1 MRKFL
6 NKAVPTTVG
15 ALINGA
21 SIISGKYAAA
31 KALSLFA
38 TPRKG
43 LVNKYQ
49 ASFLNTASIKKLNYN
64 GYSIMTYNWKGNG
77 KTVLLSHGWESNTS
91 RWKKLI
97 KLLQDKNFNV
107 VALDAPAHGKS
118 ESKKFNAILYSE
130 YINVVSRHYKPEIMI
145 GHSVGGMASIF
156 YQNKYQSENLE
167 KIILLGA
174 PSEFKTIL
182 KNYTD
187 LLKYN
192 TKVVKSLNKL
202 IEDTFGSPPSA
213 FSTAKFAKSLNGVK
227 GLIIHDR
234 KDNIIPFSDA
244 ELIHKNF
251 KNSEL
256 ISTNGLGHSLN
267 SPVVYS
273 QILGFINSQPNM

>member
-1 MRKFL
+1 MKKFL
-6 NKAVPTTVG
+6 NKAVPKTVG
-15 ALINGA
+15 ALLNA
-21 SIISGKYAAA
+21 SSIISSNYAAA

-49 ASFLNTASIKKLNYN
+49 KHFLNTSEKIQLNYN
-64 GYSIMTYNWKGNG
+64 GFSIMTYHWPGN
-77 KTVLLSHGWESNTS
+77 KETILLSHGWESNAS

-97 KLLQDKNFNV
+97 ELLKVKKFNII
-107 VALDAPAHGKS
+107 ALDAPAHGNS

-130 YINVVSRHYKPEIMI
+130 YINEVCKQFSPEIII
-145 GHSVGGMASIF
+145 GHSVGGMASVF

-167 KIILLGA
+167 KLVLLGA

-182 KNYTD
+182 KSYTD

-192 TKVVKSLNKL
+192 EKVVKSLNKL
-202 IEDTFGSPPSA
+202 IEDTFGAPPSA

-227 GLIIHDR
+227 GLIIHDK
-234 KDNIIPFSDA
+234 KDRIISYRDA

-251 KNSEL
+251 KLSKL
-256 ISTNGLGHSLN
+256 ISTSGFGHSLN
-267 SPVVYS
+267 NPEVYNH
-273 QILGFINSQPNM
+273 IIEFIDN